1 MAQYDGTIRI
11 NTNIRIKEAQI
22 QLASLENSMKK
33 TADKITELR
42 SKMDAL
48 KDAKIPTQEYKDIS
62 EQIAKATAE
71 FDRLLEKQEQMQ
83 RTGKD
88 HGAAWDEL
96 NLSLIHI

>member
-48 KDAKIPTQEYKDIS
+48 KDAKIPTQ
-62 EQIAKATAE
+62 
-71 FDRLLEKQEQMQ
+71 
-83 RTGKD
+83 
-88 HGAAWDEL
+88 
-96 NLSLIHI
+96 